1 MRAHF
6 HLLRLSALCQRSGG
20 IGDDEDDD
28 DDGDDDDGDDDDGD
42 DDQGDHVMQVRLSDV
57 RLANDL
63 WEIVAKRLR
72 QKDSRLLR

>member
-1 MRAHF
+1 MVMMTMVMMMMMA
-6 HLLRLSALCQRSGG
+6 
-20 IGDDEDDD
+20 
-28 DDGDDDDGDDDDGD
+28 
-42 DDQGDHVMQVRLSDV
+42 DHVMQVRLSDV

>member
-1 MRAHF
+1 MMMMMVMAMMMM
-6 HLLRLSALCQRSGG
+6 A
-20 IGDDEDDD
+20 
-28 DDGDDDDGDDDDGD
+28 
-42 DDQGDHVMQVRLSDV
+42 DHVMQVRLSDV